1 MSSNTGT
8 AEQTADPIALKLKQI
23 LLEVLRL
30 DIPVEAITDKTNLY
44 DLGLESLNVVELLTD
59 AESEFDIIV
68 DVEDLSEELFARFG
82 NLRRYIQE
90 KVNESG

>member
-1 MSSNTGT
+1 MSSETG
-8 AEQTADPIALKLKQI
+8 AAHQLDDDVALRLKRM

-30 DIPVEAITDKTNLY
+30 DIPAEAITDKTNLY
-44 DLGLESLNVVELLTD
+44 DLGLESLNVVDLLTE

-90 KVNESG
+90 KTNE

>member
-1 MSSNTGT
+1 MSSETG
-8 AEQTADPIALKLKQI
+8 AARKPADDISLRLKRI

-30 DIPVEAITDKTNLY
+30 DIPAETINDQTNLY

-68 DVEDLSEELFARFG
+68 DVEDLSEELFAHFG

-90 KVNESG
+90 KVNESA